1 MELSLLAR
9 CKGETRDERRVLLSD
24 CVTEATGVRSQWCS
38 PKSSSARAEHS
49 WGQAESLLLCSE
61 GCRSAMGSAGDTVM
75 WFRGELDNCDLKG
88 SSSLTATPLAP
99 KLFVCVHG
107 RNVTSVI
114 TQVNMLHETELFLQ
128 GSIQLAWNVWSDYAS
143 IYKSSVNQWSC
154 RWRRQYVLSH
164 PPLHSGLLLALC
176 SVI

>member
-61 GCRSAMGSAGDTVM
+61 GCRSAMGSAGDTGM
-75 WFRGELDNCDLKG
+75 WFRRELDNCDLKG

-99 KLFVCVHG
+99 KLFVCLCSWKKCHIC
-107 RNVTSVI
+107 NNSS
-114 TQVNMLHETELFLQ
+114 E
-128 GSIQLAWNVWSDYAS
+128 YAS
-143 IYKSSVNQWSC
+143 WNRAVPAREHPISMKRLIWLCLNIQIFCEPVKLQMEKTIRIKSSSTAFRIAAC
-154 RWRRQYVLSH
+154 TM
-164 PPLHSGLLLALC
+164 
-176 SVI
+176 